1 MSERVNRRV
10 LNEMQFSAVV
20 GLSYAKVKQM
30 RRNGE
35 VRHLRVGRRV
45 LYLFPEHVEA
55 FLVTFER
62 TA

>member
-1 MSERVNRRV
+1 MSERVIRRV
-10 LNEMQFSAVV
+10 LNERQFSAVV

-30 RRNGE
+30 RRNGG

-45 LYLFPEHVEA
+45 LYLFPEHVEM
-55 FLVTFER
+55 FLGKYEQ